1 MNLTDEQNEIIRFI
15 SKEKASLIVNAG
27 PGAAKT
33 STLVLAAHAN
43 VVPTLSIAF
52 NKRIATELQTRMPGH
67 VMCKTINGLGHG
79 VLMKMLGKKRLML
92 DTGKTYSFVK
102 DEVEKLRGDDRR
114 EAQGAFSSIMKAV
127 STAKLNGYVPLG
139 FQNIAQSLLTFD
151 ELLNVFDTVLDDELS
166 EQSLSI
172 VERVIDRSIKAA
184 FDGLIDFDDQIYIPT
199 IFNGPFPKFALIM
212 GDEIQD
218 FSPLNHEMLRKLRP
232 ERFAGVG
239 DKFQSIYG
247 FRGADHN
254 SMSVLR
260 DMFNCEE
267 RTLSVSF
274 RCPISGVK
282 RAQSRNPILMWFHEA
297 IEGEIIQL
305 NEWSSSNV
313 PDSCAILCRNN
324 APLFSCAIRLI
335 RAGRGVHI
343 VGRDIGPGLIKV
355 LAKLGPPDMARD
367 RLLIAIDAW
376 AQEAQ
381 RKAKESKRA
390 NIADRAEC
398 LKVFADAG
406 ETLADAISYAEHLF
420 ASEGAIQLMSGHKAK
435 GLEFDEVIHLDPW
448 RIPSAYAISE
458 ADKEQEMNLKYVIE
472 TRWKKRMFLAD
483 MGKMK

>member
-15 SKEKASLIVNAG
+15 SKERASLLVNAG

-43 VVPTLSIAF
+43 VVPTLSLAF
-52 NKRIATELQTRMPGH
+52 NKRIATELQFRMPGH

-92 DTGKTYSFVK
+92 DTSKTYSFVK
-102 DEVEKLRGDDRR
+102 DEVEKLKGDDRR
-114 EAQGAFSSIMKAV
+114 EAQGAFKDIMKSV
-127 STAKLNGYVPLG
+127 SSAKANGYIPSG
-139 FQNIAQSLLTFD
+139 FANVAQTLISFEDFLEIL
-151 ELLNVFDTVLDDELS
+151 DTEEELS
-166 EQSLSI
+166 EQSLGI
-172 VERVIDRSIKAA
+172 VERVLDRSIKAA

-199 IFNGPFPKFALIM
+199 MFNGPFPKFALVM

-218 FSPLNHEMLRKLRP
+218 FSSLNHEMLRKLRP

-239 DKFQSIYG
+239 DKFQSIYA
-247 FRGADHN
+247 FRGADQN

-260 DMFNCEE
+260 DMFKCEE

-274 RCPISGVK
+274 RCPITGVK
-282 RAQSRNPILMWFHEA
+282 RAQSRNPILKWFSEA

-305 NEWSSSNV
+305 EEWSSVNV
-313 PDSCAILCRNN
+313 PDACAILCRNN
-324 APLFSCAIRLI
+324 APLFACAIRLI

-355 LAKLGPPDMARD
+355 LAKLGPPDMTRD
-367 RLLIAIDAW
+367 SVLVAIDAW
-376 AQEAQ
+376 AQSAQ
-381 RKAKESKRA
+381 AKAKEAKRA
-390 NIADRAEC
+390 SIADRAEC

-435 GLEFDEVIHLDPW
+435 GLEFDEIIHLDPW
-448 RIPSAYAISE
+448 RIPSAYALTKE
-458 ADKEQEMNLKYVIE
+458 EKEQEMNLKYVIE
-472 TRWKKRMFLAD
+472 TRWKKRMFLANLE
-483 MGKMK
+483 KMK